1 MAEKPTAPD
10 PKYWSKGTVNGRV
23 LYSCRVCND
32 GRAHEPR
39 KCRGHESTQTHR
51 SNLLAFERNSTPP
64 ISDEVLVEDGV
75 RHLIDS
81 FIRDPEEHP
90 YPLEHPSLP
99 PGVDLGSHPRTT
111 SAVTGIDYHLWSISE
126 DTTAER
132 SYEDRLKEDVGR
144 ALRHYIDDGLIEDDD
159 NPFGSDLPEGDESTA
174 DPLPEDLDDSLPR
187 KRARGNATDPQT
199 ARNWY
204 PWPDRI
210 TCTLDILM
218 HLPRSVFSRKQLDL
232 FLWLL
237 RVNKVDDVPSIR
249 RMTTLHKAL
258 QNMCGIQTKERI
270 GRLGHRYHINDLHQ
284 MLAQEM
290 CNPKV
295 RSVLH
300 FYPEDAG
307 ERLAEARQGSRWL
320 HDLPLDEATPMIRLH
335 DDFYIFEPTMLRDGS
350 VCVPIRW
357 FTRQDP
363 TSGKDIFYCRA
374 WMLEPRFANFPDA
387 QSGWVVRQDRVVEVS
402 QSNLLKSFPAL
413 VRDFSRFQ
421 IPDPR
426 SILGVSRSDENRT
439 NGESLEPWSLTDP
452 VVGNRWRS
460 LSKGHRTLALPL
472 WVYCDDTSGNTSKKW
487 NEHNSFLFSLSGLPR
502 EDAAKEYNVHFLCT
516 SNLAPPLEMM
526 EGVVDQIEDGQKKGI
541 WAWDCINK
549 EPVLVFPSV
558 LALLGDNPMHSE
570 FACHIGLT
578 GKYFCRTCWV
588 KGTDAQDAANVVP
601 AGTDAPESLPP
612 NPPPSISSS
621 VPEFENSGANA
632 HGVGL
637 DNPLDHAAGAHVS
650 RTHAPPPSVTSS
662 VGDIGSEVDFD
673 GTPVPHIA
681 KLNALKPRGW
691 FKESM
696 QAMVTRIK
704 TFLKPAKLRTRSET
718 MKILDSYFE
727 KAQHTHT
734 KTRLRDARRDT
745 GIKDTVQEYFI
756 EKLQAAYE
764 GKSNK
769 EAALA
774 AAVSALPSDITSP
787 VWRLSGLDPHQDTP
801 VEILHVVLLGFVK
814 YFWRD
819 LVKNR
824 LSTDEER
831 SILITRLN
839 DLDVSGLE
847 IPKLAGKTLVKYAG
861 SLTGRDFRAIAQVA
875 PFVIYGLVSEDIY
888 EAWVSLS
895 ALVPLIWQPVILNAT
910 SYLTTLEA
918 EIHNF
923 LLKTARW
930 STSWFNKAKFH
941 IVTHLPEHV
950 RRFGPAILFATEAFE
965 SFNAVIRAKSVHS
978 NRLAPSRDIALAFG
992 QGNRVRHLFSG
1003 GYFVPRPETPK
1014 DGESDPVHGDP
1025 TPELLAQADW
1035 QRIGPAA
1042 SVMIGNDR
1050 IPQGYLGLAVNSH
1063 THPGQCEND
1072 SAPARPFN
1080 ATLTWQKFPNILT
1093 PARGS
1098 ATNANDVPELFI
1110 TSSKM
1115 RLLNGDTCPIGQ
1127 YVILQQR
1134 SGADSAGSTNIS
1146 PIMYLGCVRE
1156 ILQQKDG
1163 DNRKLGLPDGILIQ
1177 TASQIAAPESG
1188 PGAALRMPRLV
1199 LTDQWSFVHLS
1210 DILCTVN
1217 TQHNCLQYDCRP
1229 TGFRHV
1235 YQERVQTGTRVSIQH
1250 SGNLGD
1256 KILNTAQMRDAIY
1269 VQQFRI
1275 PSTPL
1280 DEDTIVVESV
1290 ARTIDQRR
1298 AADLKGNT
1306 TSTRLRGQAQLGGQG
1321 AAARGGAPISR
1332 GRGYQ
1337 RQSGTQRLSPSGRQA
1352 PGAREGQ
1359 RREFNHRN
1367 TLLLPGESVIDFTNT

>member
-1 MAEKPTAPD
+1 MAEKSTAPD
-10 PKYWSKGTVNGRV
+10 PKYWSKDTVSGRV

-32 GRAHEPR
+32 GRTHELR
-39 KCRGHESTQTHR
+39 KCHGHEATRKHC
-51 SNLLAFERNSTPP
+51 SNLVAFERNPTPP
-64 ISDEVLVEDGV
+64 IADEVLVEDGV

-81 FIRDPEEHP
+81 FIRDPEEQP

-99 PGVDLGSHPRTT
+99 PGVDLRSHPRTT
-111 SAVTGIDYHLWSISE
+111 SLVTGIDYHLWSISE
-126 DTTAER
+126 DTTAEK

-144 ALRHYIDDGLIEDDD
+144 ALRHYMDNGIIEDDD
-159 NPFGSDLPEGDESTA
+159 DPFGSDLEDDDSGA

-187 KRARGNATDPQT
+187 KRARGNDTDPQT

-210 TCTLDILM
+210 TCTLDVLM

-249 RMTTLHKAL
+249 KMTTLHKAL
-258 QNMCGIQTKERI
+258 QNICGIQTKERI

-295 RSVLH
+295 RNVLH

-320 HDLPLDEATPMIRLH
+320 QDLPLDEATPMVRLH

-374 WMLEPRFANFPDA
+374 WMLEPRFANLPDA
-387 QSGWVVRQDRVVEVS
+387 QSGWVVCQDRVVEVS

-426 SILGVSRSDENRT
+426 SILGVSCSKEDRT
-439 NGESLEPWSLTDP
+439 NGGSLEPWSLTDP

-541 WAWDCINK
+541 WAWDCISK

-588 KGTDAQDAANVVP
+588 KGTDAQDAANAVP
-601 AGTDAPESLPP
+601 AGSDTPESRPP
-612 NPPPSISSS
+612 NPPPSIASS
-621 VPEFENSGANA
+621 VGFENFGANTTCG
-632 HGVGL
+632 GVEL
-637 DNPLDHAAGAHVS
+637 NNTNHAAASPTNV
-650 RTHAPPPSVTSS
+650 PPPSITSS

-673 GTPVPHIA
+673 GTPVPHIE
-681 KLNALKPRGW
+681 KLNSLKPRGR

-704 TFLKPAKLRTRSET
+704 AFLKPAKLRTRSET

-727 KAQHTHT
+727 KAQHVRT
-734 KTRLRDARRDT
+734 KTQLKDARRDT

-756 EKLQAAYE
+756 EKLQAAYQGE
-764 GKSNK
+764 SNK

-801 VEILHVVLLGFVK
+801 VEILHVVLLGFIK

-875 PFVIYGLVSEDIY
+875 PFVIYGLVSDEIY

-895 ALVPLIWQPVILNAT
+895 TLVPLIWQPVILNAT

-918 EIHNF
+918 KIHDF

-941 IVTHLPEHV
+941 IVTHLPEHI

-1003 GYFVPRPETPK
+1003 GYFVPRPDGPK
-1014 DGESDPVHGDP
+1014 DDESDTAQEDP
-1025 TPELLAQADW
+1025 TPESLRQADW
-1035 QRIGPAA
+1035 RKIGPAA
-1042 SVMIGNDR
+1042 SLMIGNDR

-1063 THPGQCEND
+1063 THPGQCESD
-1072 SAPARPFN
+1072 STPARPFN

-1098 ATNANDVPELFI
+1098 ATNANDVPELFL

-1115 RLLNGDTCPIGQ
+1115 RLLNGDACPIGQ
-1127 YVILQQR
+1127 YVILQQHP
-1134 SGADSAGSTNIS
+1134 GAGTPGCVNSS

-1177 TASQIAAPESG
+1177 TASRIAAPESG
-1188 PGAALRMPRLV
+1188 PGAALRMPRLA
-1199 LTDQWSFVHLS
+1199 LTDQWSFVHFS

-1217 TQHNCLQYDCRP
+1217 TQHNCLEYDCRP

-1235 YQERVQTGTRVSIQH
+1235 YQERVQTGTRASIQH

-1298 AADLKGNT
+1298 TADKGST
-1306 TSTRLRGQAQLGGQG
+1306 TSTRLPGRGRLGG
-1321 AAARGGAPISR
+1321 AAARAGAPTSR
-1332 GRGYQ
+1332 GRER
-1337 RQSGTQRLSPSGRQA
+1337 RQQPEAPGSSGQA

-1359 RREFNHRN
+1359 RRESNRRN
-1367 TLLLPGESVIDFTNT
+1367 TLFLPGEGVIDFTNT